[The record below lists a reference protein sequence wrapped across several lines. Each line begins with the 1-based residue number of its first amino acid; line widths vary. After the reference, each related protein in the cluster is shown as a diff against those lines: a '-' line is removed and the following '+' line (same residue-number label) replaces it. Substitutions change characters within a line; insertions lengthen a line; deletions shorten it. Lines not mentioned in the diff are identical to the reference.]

1 MRESVFVYL
10 LGSLFSDG
18 GTTVVSTAGIF
29 PKGYH
34 PHIYPSYLIRV
45 EEKKR
50 AKLFRTK
57 LFTSLDSKEEGKV
70 HHFNL
75 KKKGV
80 ESKEKPHTQSFK
92 VYSHYII
99 ATYPRPVLFLELG
112 SGEFY
117 YFFHAESMTIV
128 LRASSG

>member
-18 GTTVVSTAGIF
+18 GTTVVSAAGIF

-70 HHFNL
+70 HHSNL
-75 KKKGV
+75 KKKGWRA
-80 ESKEKPHTQSFK
+80 KKNHTHRALK
-92 VYSHYII
+92 YIRI
-99 ATYPRPVLFLELG
+99 TL
-112 SGEFY
+112 
-117 YFFHAESMTIV
+117 
-128 LRASSG
+128 

>member
-45 EEKKR
+45 EEKK
-50 AKLFRTK
+50 K
-57 LFTSLDSKEEGKV
+57 GK
-70 HHFNL
+70 
-75 KKKGV
+75 
-80 ESKEKPHTQSFK
+80 
-92 VYSHYII
+92 
-99 ATYPRPVLFLELG
+99 
-112 SGEFY
+112 
-117 YFFHAESMTIV
+117 IV
-128 LRASSG
+128 